1 MKFAK
6 PLLAL
11 ALVSSLSVV
20 NAHAIGER
28 EKGALIGAGALLLLP
43 NMVQNMGV
51 LFGGG
56 QAVHQQPVRYH
67 NKPVVVE
74 RERVIIIEESHYDR
88 RSYNRH
94 DRHRHDRYDRKK
106 GDRKDRYD
114 LGQQVIIIQR

>member
-43 NMVQNMGV
+43 SMVHNMGV

-88 RSYNRH
+88 RRH
-94 DRHRHDRYDRKK
+94 DRCNRKK

-114 LGQQVIIIQR
+114 LGQQVIIIQK